1 MPNLDSEELR
11 AELLNLLDKQLQV
24 LDLSGYVT
32 LTNEEWREFDARKQ
46 RIYEL
51 FKQLG
56 TFRAAA

>member
-1 MPNLDSEELR
+1 MSNSDSEELR
-11 AELLNLLDKQLQV
+11 AELLSLLDKQLQV
-24 LDLSGYVT
+24 LELSGYVT
-32 LTNEEWREFDARKQ
+32 LTDEEWREFDARKQ